1 MLRPLRRWTYRFSL
15 EQDRINNW
23 LECVRTAVSRD
34 DQLATEILECSSLL
48 KGYGETHRRGLENFQ
63 TLMDHVIQPGLQ
75 SAEPTELASTIRS
88 ARQQVLAS
96 PEPVFLKE
104 SLQTN
109 RTEENLKFQV

>member
-1 MLRPLRRWTYRFSL
+1 
-15 EQDRINNW
+15 
-23 LECVRTAVSRD
+23 
-34 DQLATEILECSSLL
+34 
-48 KGYGETHRRGLENFQ
+48 
-63 TLMDHVIQPGLQ
+63 MDHVIQPGLQ